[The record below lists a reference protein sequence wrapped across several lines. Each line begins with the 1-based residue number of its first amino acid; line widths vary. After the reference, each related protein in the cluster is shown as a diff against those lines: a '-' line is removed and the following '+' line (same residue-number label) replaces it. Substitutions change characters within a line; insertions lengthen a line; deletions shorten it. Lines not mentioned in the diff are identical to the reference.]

1 MQHEALRDLY
11 IDELRDIYNAET
23 QLVKALPKMAKAATS
38 EQLRSGFEEHLEQT
52 RGHLSRLEQIFEDLD
67 EKPSGKKCAGME
79 GLVKEGGEM
88 IKNDFEGEVKDAG
101 LIGAAQRV
109 EHYEIAAYGTV
120 RAFAELLG
128 DRNAVDLLSQTL
140 EEEKETDN
148 KLTQLASEI
157 NVEASQ
163 SEGTSEDEPTTGRRK
178 SKAAHA

>member
-1 MQHEALRDLY
+1 MHQQALRELY

-23 QLVKALPKMAKAATS
+23 QLVKALPKMAKAATN

-52 RGHLSRLEQIFEDLD
+52 RGHVSRLDQIFEELD
-67 EKPSGKKCAGME
+67 EKPTGKKCAGME

-88 IKNDFEGEVKDAG
+88 ISEDFEPEVKDAG

-128 DRNAVDLLSQTL
+128 DSRAVDLLSQTL
-140 EEEKETDN
+140 EEEKETDK

-157 NVEASQ
+157 NVEANQ
-163 SEGTSEDEPTTGRRK
+163 AGTSDEEGSGRRK
-178 SKAAHA
+178 SRTAHA

>member
-11 IDELRDIYNAET
+11 IDELRDIYSAET
-23 QLVKALPKMAKAATS
+23 QLVKALPKMARAATS
-38 EQLRSGFEEHLEQT
+38 DELRSGFEEHLEQT
-52 RGHLSRLEQIFEDLD
+52 RGHVSRLEQIFEDLD

-88 IKNDFEGEVKDAG
+88 IKNEFEGEVKDAG

-140 EEEKETDN
+140 EEEKEADK

-163 SEGTSEDEPTTGRRK
+163 NKRASEDEPSGRRK
-178 SKAAHA
+178 TKAAHA

>member
-11 IDELRDIYNAET
+11 IDELKDIYNAET

-38 EQLRSGFEEHLEQT
+38 EQLRLGFEEHLEQT
-52 RGHLSRLEQIFEDLD
+52 RGHVSRLEQIFEDLD

-128 DRNAVDLLSQTL
+128 DGNAVDLLSQTL

-157 NVEASQ
+157 NVAARR
-163 SEGTSEDEPTTGRRK
+163 SEGTSEGEPTTGRRK

>member
-1 MQHEALRDLY
+1 LRDLY
-11 IDELRDIYNAET
+11 IDELRDIYSAET

-38 EQLRSGFEEHLEQT
+38 DVLRSGFEEHLEQT
-52 RGHLSRLEQIFEDLD
+52 RGHVSRLEQIFEDLD

-88 IKNDFEGEVKDAG
+88 IKNEFEEDVKDAG

-140 EEEKETDN
+140 EEEKETDK
-148 KLTQLASEI
+148 KLTQLAGEI

-163 SEGTSEDEPTTGRRK
+163 NEGASEDEPSGRRK
-178 SKAAHA
+178 TKAAHA